1 VADLAGGVFGP
12 SFSSE
17 LVTVSNDVN
26 NRLVRNSGVSHRTL
40 VCGSKYKIS
49 YATLYRWKGTLVRE
63 TGRLEQMPFKFKRR
77 TGRR

>member
-1 VADLAGGVFGP
+1 VRIADVSNTLFGP

-40 VCGSKYKIS
+40 PWDPSS
-49 YATLYRWKGTLVRE
+49 R
-63 TGRLEQMPFKFKRR
+63 GRGWLKDGLSTNGLFTPFNNILPVFPRNNC
-77 TGRR
+77 